1 MASKPSKP
9 PGCGSSCFA
18 REAVVQL
25 DGLAHG
31 SGTLL
36 GRFMTEEPAAE
47 RAKEKSNFRGEREIG
62 GHADE
67 NAEHQPSDRA
77 DADCGS
83 GTQGAHPTDHAPA
96 FMRALLFVQS
106 GHLTEV
112 SERLKVLR
120 SRQ

>member
-1 MASKPSKP
+1 MSGKTAASDEKRLSVVAALDEK
-9 PGCGSSCFA
+9 
-18 REAVVQL
+18 VVQL

-47 RAKEKSNFRGEREIG
+47 RAKEKSNFRGEREIR

-77 DADCGS
+77 DPDCGS

-96 FMRALLFVQS
+96 FHAGRCFSSKA
-106 GHLTEV
+106 GI
-112 SERLKVLR
+112 
-120 SRQ
+120 